1 MTNKTKKNT
10 KENAASEPKVNGT
23 STPEPVVTAAS
34 TEADKVKFMISEMA
48 KSVKEGSEWYIVSM
62 NWINKW
68 QKYVGFDC
76 EA

>member
-1 MTNKTKKNT
+1 MANKTKKNT
-10 KENAASEPKVNGT
+10 KDKAASDPKVNGT
-23 STPEPVVTAAS
+23 APTAPFATAS
-34 TEADKVKFMISEMA
+34 SPEADKVKFMISEMA